1 MSAPDATAFP
11 VPVWFSRLSGWGI
24 ALLRPFLPAALLA
37 KLEHA
42 AWFIAV
48 GSFNTLASYLLFVLF
63 LNVFHASHEWALF
76 GAYGLGMLIA
86 YQTFS
91 RFVFSSDAKNSFLRF
106 VPGYVVL
113 FLANAGLLELFL
125 SVSGWPEELC
135 QFLLLPV
142 VAALSYVIN
151 RFLVFRL

>member
-1 MSAPDATAFP
+1 MSASESPAFP
-11 VPVWFSRLSGWGI
+11 VPLWFSRLSGWGL
-24 ALLRPFLPAALLA
+24 ALLRPFLPARWLA
-37 KLEHA
+37 RLEHA

-48 GSFNTLASYLLFVLF
+48 GSFNTLASYLLFVGF
-63 LNVFHASHEWALF
+63 LNIFGATRGWALF

-91 RFVFSSDAKNSFLRF
+91 RFVFSSNAKGSFLRF

-113 FLANAGLLELFL
+113 FLANRGLLELF
-125 SVSGWPEELC
+125 VIASGWPEELC

-142 VAALSYVIN
+142 VAGLSYAIN
-151 RFLVFRL
+151 RFVVFRL